1 MSAGGQ
7 QVKQLFPILMCA
19 GVFCLGAL
27 VDRWV
32 GAPRNSAAVGGAESA
47 SRPVALTTAVS
58 PAEGGEDVTAAH
70 SSSLKAAGAFDTSA
84 GNGILLAS
92 FEEISEGGSP
102 ALFED
107 VPHVRSSRKVSREQ
121 VRAVITKRFPD
132 LSAEAVSGWT
142 DTYQDT
148 PLEQLDLLL
157 EQRKGLPSILP
168 GKSFLSEASS
178 EFGRLSPIPADTQ
191 GPFAGAA
198 TIVHQNLLHFATPGF
213 RRRRIL
219 TQPRSFSGA
228 TDSADCLRQ
237 RHVFDFKPGEIKSSQ
252 HPLHMA
258 IVDHPELMFQLE
270 PGNLLTR
277 SGAFVRL
284 ADGRLGITNDERI
297 AALSAQIT
305 IPDNAGA
312 IFVSETGGVRCN
324 DSRGGMQDVGQL
336 RLAVVSGLSD
346 LQSVNGVFFT
356 TSVDPSV
363 IPMAEGTPVM
373 TSALECSNVDID
385 YEWKLSDHYARLNR
399 P

>member
-1 MSAGGQ
+1 MKPLLS
-7 QVKQLFPILMCA
+7 ILMFA
-19 GVFCLGAL
+19 GVFCLGVL
-27 VDRWV
+27 VDRWA
-32 GAPRNSAAVGGAESA
+32 GGPRSSSAVDGVESA
-47 SRPVALTTAVS
+47 SRPVALTTAVL
-58 PAEGGEDVTAAH
+58 PDEGGEDVTAAH
-70 SSSLKAAGAFDTSA
+70 SSSLEAAGTVDAPA

-92 FEEISEGGSP
+92 FEEISEGGPP

-107 VPHVRSSRKVSREQ
+107 VPHVRPSRKVSREQ
-121 VRAVITKRFPD
+121 VRAVITERFPD

-148 PLEQLDLLL
+148 PLDQLDLLL

-178 EFGRLSPIPADTQ
+178 EFGKLSPIPADTQ
-191 GPFAGAA
+191 GPFARAA
-198 TIVHQNLLHFATPGF
+198 TIVHQNLLHVATPGF

-219 TQPRSFSGA
+219 TQPKSFSGA
-228 TDSADCLRQ
+228 TDSADSLRQ
-237 RHVFDFKPGEIKSSQ
+237 RNVFDFQPGEIKSSQ

-284 ADGRLGITNDERI
+284 ADGRLGIETDERTT
-297 AALSAQIT
+297 ALSAQIT

-312 IFVSETGGVRCN
+312 IFVSRTGGVRCN
-324 DSRGGMQDVGQL
+324 DSRGEIHTVGQL
-336 RLAVVSGLSD
+336 KLAVVSGLGD